1 MSPTEQAEQAGQ
13 TGSAEK
19 ESFPSSNASPPV
31 EHPSSVLCADAPEKK
46 ADQLE
51 PGKLFAWFELE
62 RELEAGPTGPVWI
75 AQNYSPKRQAKQAT
89 LKFLPDIIL
98 GDPATVEELKHE
110 VRRRTLLKHPHIARF
125 YDLVRD
131 KGRLAAHTEYVE
143 GQSLSK
149 SRSARPN
156 SVFEV
161 RDLEKWVGELCR
173 TLDYVHRNIG
183 AIGDGI
189 RPENLIVDDAGN
201 LKLKDLGIEDCITK
215 WMNHSTVMQDDGNLA
230 AYRSSRWTG
239 GEKPAVADDVY
250 LLGVVIYESLTGTK
264 PFDTGNIAS
273 AQCGEKTPVSMTRR
287 RAELGIAGKAVPN
300 IWEETVAACL
310 AKDPRQRPQSA
321 AEVEARLKG
330 AASGVPQNSEV
341 RSPASSI
348 AKKTSSIASLRGIW
362 LTLFGVLLLLLSVLL
377 IARFSSHETP
387 VAKPGAPSP
396 SGSIREKFLPAAT
409 PALTISAEVSP
420 TPSIETSPTPQPDP
434 KPVRA
439 PEIAAT
445 PFAETTPKASLKI
458 NSPPSGQQTPANS
471 RQLSNSIST
480 ALKKPGLDATK
491 EEVIKRINALPGAS
505 AGKKTALI
513 EKMYNARSIERLTV
527 IPFDRGQTALSR
539 AGSDELV
546 KAFNS
551 TELRDKLSD
560 PTAILVVAGYA
571 DPGGNPDQNLRFS
584 VKRAQNVSKIL
595 SGQLGLS
602 NAIRTIGMG
611 GTQLLDSTKP
621 DQNRA
626 VEVWVV
632 LPL

>member
-1 MSPTEQAEQAGQ
+1 VSPTEQAGQ
-13 TGSAEK
+13 TDSLEK
-19 ESFPSSNASPPV
+19 ESFPSPNASPPV
-31 EHPSSVLCADAPEKK
+31 EHPSSVHCADTPEKK

-51 PGKLFAWFELE
+51 PGKLFAWFELKG
-62 RELEAGPTGPVWI
+62 ELEAGPTGPVWI
-75 AQNYSPKRQAKQAT
+75 AYNYSPKRQAKQAA
-89 LKFLPDIIL
+89 LKFLPDIVL

-125 YDLVRD
+125 YDLVSD
-131 KGRLAAHTEYVE
+131 KGRLAVHMEYVE
-143 GQSLSK
+143 GRSLSE

-161 RDLEKWVGELCR
+161 GDLEKWVGDLCQ

-189 RPENLIVDDAGN
+189 RPKNLIVDDAGN

-230 AYRSSRWTG
+230 AYRSSQWTG
-239 GEKPAVADDVY
+239 GEKPTVADDVY
-250 LLGVVIYESLTGTK
+250 LLGVMIYESLTGTK
-264 PFDTGNIAS
+264 PFDTGDIAA
-273 AQCGEKTPVSMTRR
+273 AQCGEKIPVSMTRR

-310 AKDPRQRPQSA
+310 ARDPRQRPQSA
-321 AEVEARLKG
+321 TEVEARLKG
-330 AASGVPQNSEV
+330 AASCFSQNSEV
-341 RSPASSI
+341 KSPASSI
-348 AKKTSSIASLRGIW
+348 AKKASSTASLRGIW
-362 LTLFGVLLLLLSVLL
+362 FTLFGVLLLLSSALL
-377 IARFSSHETP
+377 IAWFSSRETLG
-387 VAKPGAPSP
+387 AKPGVPSP

-409 PALTISAEVSP
+409 PTLTTLAEVSP
-420 TPSIETSPTPQPDP
+420 TPSIETSPTPQP
-434 KPVRA
+434 VRA
-439 PEIAAT
+439 PEIKAT
-445 PFAETTPKASLKI
+445 PFAETNPKAPLEI
-458 NSPPSGQQTPANS
+458 NPPPSAQQTPANS
-471 RQLSNSIST
+471 RQISNSIST
-480 ALKKPGLDATK
+480 ALTKPGLDATR

-505 AGKKTALI
+505 ADKKNALI
-513 EKMYNARSIERLTV
+513 EKMYNARSMERLTV
-527 IPFDRGQTALSR
+527 IRFDRGQTALPR
-539 AGSDELV
+539 AASDELV

-571 DPGGNPDQNLRFS
+571 DPGGKADQNLRFS

-602 NAIRTIGMG
+602 NAIQTIGMG
-611 GTQLLDSTKP
+611 GTQLLDIANP

>member
-1 MSPTEQAEQAGQ
+1 VSPTEQVGQ
-13 TGSAEK
+13 IDSLEK

-31 EHPSSVLCADAPEKK
+31 EHPSNVHCADTPEKK

-51 PGKLFAWFELE
+51 PGKLFAWFELKS
-62 RELEAGPTGPVWI
+62 ELDAGPTGPVWI
-75 AQNYSPKRQAKQAT
+75 AYNYSPKRQAKQAA

-125 YDLVRD
+125 YDLVSD
-131 KGRLAAHTEYVE
+131 KGRLAVHMEYVE
-143 GQSLSK
+143 GRSLSE

-161 RDLEKWVGELCR
+161 GDLEKWVGDLCR

-189 RPENLIVDDAGN
+189 RPKNLIVDDAGN

-230 AYRSSRWTG
+230 AYRSSQWTG
-239 GEKPAVADDVY
+239 GEKPTVADDVY
-250 LLGVVIYESLTGTK
+250 LLGVMIYESLTGTK
-264 PFDTGNIAS
+264 PFDPGDIAA
-273 AQCGEKTPVSMTRR
+273 AQCGEKIPVSMTRR
-287 RAELGIAGKAVPN
+287 RMELGIAGKAVPN

-321 AEVEARLKG
+321 TEVEARLKG
-330 AASGVPQNSEV
+330 AASCFSQNSEV
-341 RSPASSI
+341 KSPASSI
-348 AKKTSSIASLRGIW
+348 AKKAGSTASLRGIW
-362 LTLFGVLLLLLSVLL
+362 FTLFGVLLLLSSVLL
-377 IARFSSHETP
+377 IAWFSSRETLG
-387 VAKPGAPSP
+387 AKPGEPSP
-396 SGSIREKFLPAAT
+396 SGSIREKLLPAAT
-409 PALTISAEVSP
+409 PTLTTLAEVSP

-434 KPVRA
+434 EPVRA
-439 PEIAAT
+439 PEITAT
-445 PFAETTPKASLKI
+445 PSAETNPKAPLEI
-458 NSPPSGQQTPANS
+458 NPPPSAQQT
-471 RQLSNSIST
+471 T
-480 ALKKPGLDATK
+480 ALKKPGLDATR

-505 AGKKTALI
+505 ADKKTALI
-513 EKMYNARSIERLTV
+513 KKMYNARSMERLTV
-527 IPFDRGQTALSR
+527 IRFERGQTALPR
-539 AGSDELV
+539 AASDELV
-546 KAFNS
+546 KAFNR

-571 DPGGNPDQNLRFS
+571 DPGGNADQNLRFS
-584 VKRAQNVSKIL
+584 MKRAQSVSKIL

-602 NAIRTIGMG
+602 NAIQTIGMG
-611 GTQLLDSTKP
+611 GTQLLDSANP

>member
-1 MSPTEQAEQAGQ
+1 VSPTEQVEQ
-13 TGSAEK
+13 TDSLEK
-19 ESFPSSNASPPV
+19 GSFPFSNASPPV
-31 EHPSSVLCADAPEKK
+31 EHPSSVLCPDKPEKK

-62 RELEAGPTGPVWI
+62 RELEAGPTGPVWV
-75 AQNYSPKRQAKQAT
+75 AHDYSPKRQAKQAA

-98 GDPATVEELKHE
+98 GDPAPIEELKHE
-110 VRRRTLLKHPHIARF
+110 VRRRTLLKHPHIVRF

-131 KGRLAAHTEYVE
+131 KGRLAAHIEYVE
-143 GQSLSK
+143 GRSLSEL
-149 SRSARPN
+149 RSARPN

-161 RDLEKWVGELCR
+161 GDLEKWVDELCG

-183 AIGDGI
+183 AIGDAI
-189 RPENLIVDDAGN
+189 RPENLIVDGAGD

-230 AYRSSRWTG
+230 AYRSSQWTG

-264 PFDTGNIAS
+264 PFDTGDNA
-273 AQCGEKTPVSMTRR
+273 AQCGERIPVSMTRR

-310 AKDPRQRPQSA
+310 ARDPRQRPQSA
-321 AEVEARLKG
+321 TEVEARLKG
-330 AASGVPQNSEV
+330 AASCFSQNSEV
-341 RSPASSI
+341 TSPASSI
-348 AKKTSSIASLRGIW
+348 AKKASSTASLRGIW
-362 LTLFGVLLLLLSVLL
+362 LSLFGVLLLLLSVLL
-377 IARFSSHETP
+377 IARFSSYATP

-396 SGSIREKFLPAAT
+396 SESIRKKSLPAAT
-409 PALTISAEVSP
+409 PALTTLVEASP

-434 KPVRA
+434 EPVRA
-439 PEIAAT
+439 PETTAT
-445 PFAETTPKASLKI
+445 PFAEATPKAPLEI
-458 NSPPSGQQTPANS
+458 NPPPSGQQTPANS
-471 RQLSNSIST
+471 GQLSNSIST

-505 AGKKTALI
+505 ADKKTALI
-513 EKMYNARSIERLTV
+513 EKMYKARSMERLTV
-527 IPFDRGQTALSR
+527 IRFDRGQTALRR

-546 KAFNS
+546 QAFNS

-571 DPGGNPDQNLRFS
+571 DPGGNADQNLRLS
-584 VKRAQNVSKIL
+584 VKRAENVSKIL

-611 GTQLLDSTKP
+611 GSQLLDSANP

-632 LPL
+632 VPL